1 MLNKFGIIGKMERT
15 ADNGKTWVFTLRDDV
30 KFHDGTPMAAKEV
43 VNSLTLAL
51 NKPTALGHHQHEF
64 VSSEH
69 RKQELTRF
77 LNFYN
82 TVRPHSSLTKKD
94 EITGKTLTFTPYEW
108 LEFYFKQSVNNG

>member
-1 MLNKFGIIGKMERT
+1 MSFILTMALKYKGKKDHEFAKACYQNNINQKFTKVGRPQT
-15 ADNGKTWVFTLRDDV
+15 NGKAERVIRTLLELW
-30 KFHDGTPMAAKEV
+30 H
-43 VNSLTLAL
+43 
-51 NKPTALGHHQHEF
+51 NKHEF

-82 TVRPHSSLTKKD
+82 TVRPHSSLSKKD